1 VRKINVTA
9 TDNPNQDPHGPDGGA
24 PSMRVERF
32 IVARAEETEFAVP
45 ASAVAAIDIATEER
59 WADLGAD
66 VRGVL
71 WEGRYLVVSTIPGGG
86 RIDVAGRGEFP
97 FLVLRGREGLSALVI
112 DRLLGE
118 VLAVRE
124 PAAGPWAAC
133 VRSEGR
139 QYPVLPMSPEPPG
152 AVTGPAAAPEPA
164 AEREPPAAAAAP
176 GAPEPKRGKRGAA
189 RERAP
194 EPPPAPARKR
204 GASAEPELLPAREPE
219 ADAAPRPEAPEAPSP
234 VVPPAAA
241 KAEPSA
247 EPAPHGPAEPA
258 PPAETAAA
266 AATTP
271 AEAEISAANGP
282 RRRRRAVVVD
292 PRAGWRRALA
302 RRLRERGLEVRE
314 AVRAGEFRGPAG
326 IAFIGDL
333 QAGVSPEAVAE
344 TLRAAGWR
352 AVLVT
357 SRPPATP
364 GPFETAIVWP
374 VRDEDLDSVLAR
386 MGGTEDA
393 GGEGRSNPG
402 GGTGST

>member
-1 VRKINVTA
+1 MRKINVTA

-164 AEREPPAAAAAP
+164 AGAATEPAAEREPPAAAAAP

-234 VVPPAAA
+234 VVPPA
-241 KAEPSA
+241 
-247 EPAPHGPAEPA
+247 
-258 PPAETAAA
+258 ETDAA

-271 AEAEISAANGP
+271 AEAEISAANGQ

-374 VRDEDLDSVLAR
+374 VRDEDLDIVLTR